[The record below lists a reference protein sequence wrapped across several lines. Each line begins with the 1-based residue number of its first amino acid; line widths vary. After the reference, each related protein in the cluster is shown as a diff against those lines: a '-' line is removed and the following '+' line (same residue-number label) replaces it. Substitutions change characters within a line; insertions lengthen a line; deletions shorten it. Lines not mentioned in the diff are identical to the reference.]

1 MSFAL
6 YYIVRVIVGGI
17 LCGGGELEFGLS
29 GRTAPAAAVASA
41 AAAGVLQT
49 LYVSR
54 F

>member
-6 YYIVRVIVGGI
+6 YFIVRVIVGGI

-29 GRTAPAAAVASA
+29 GRTAAAVASA